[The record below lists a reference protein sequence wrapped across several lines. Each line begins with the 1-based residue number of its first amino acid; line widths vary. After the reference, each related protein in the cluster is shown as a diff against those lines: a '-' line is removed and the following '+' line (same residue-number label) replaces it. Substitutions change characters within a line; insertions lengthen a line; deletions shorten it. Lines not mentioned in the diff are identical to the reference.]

1 MKGRR
6 SFPRRFAIIGAA
18 VCTIVLAAFA
28 AVDLTLAQGRLE
40 RMAEAGNTALT
51 QAMATLLER
60 DHGAFLARA
69 STLTPGQIAADPEIP
84 RLHGAIVRMMAQTSV
99 VKVKIYDARGI
110 AVFSTDA
117 KQIGEDK
124 SANAG
129 FRSALAG
136 QVASIIVHRD
146 RFDAFEQTI
155 ENRDLISSYVPFRF
169 GAERHPG
176 VFEIYSDITAF
187 KQEVIRAVI
196 YEGGLLFACFA
207 VIYGALL
214 ATVIVA
220 DRTLAREHA
229 KNLTLAASV
238 ARAEAASEQKS
249 QFLATMSHELRTPLN
264 AIIGFSDVMS
274 RGVFGPIEP
283 ARYRDYAGDIL
294 KSGIHLLGLVSDILE
309 FSKGEAGQF
318 SCQIGPVNAA
328 ATVHEAAEM
337 LRVKAEAGG
346 LTLVVEADPM
356 IGEIRTDASRLR
368 QILINL
374 ISNAIKFTPTGGRV
388 VVGLSRGA
396 DQGIVLK
403 VSDTGIGIAAEDIP
417 ICLAPFGQMEGSH
430 TRTHGGAG
438 LGLPLAQKFAEVL
451 GGGLAIESAPGQ
463 GTTVTVWLPL
473 ARAAMPV
480 AAA

>member
-1 MKGRR
+1 VPAQR

-18 VCTIVLAAFA
+18 VCTLVLAAFA
-28 AVDLTLAQGRLE
+28 AVDLTLALARLE

-60 DHGAFLARA
+60 DHGAWLARA
-69 STLTPGQIAADPEIP
+69 STLPPGDIAAEPEIP
-84 RLHGAIVRMMAQTSV
+84 VLRAAIVRMMAQTSV

-124 SANAG
+124 SGNPG

-136 QVASIIVHRD
+136 QVASNIVHRD

-155 ENRDLISSYVPFRF
+155 EDRDLISSYVPFRF

-187 KQEVIRAVI
+187 KQEVVRAI
-196 YEGGLLFACFA
+196 TYEGLLLFICFA

-214 ATVIVA
+214 ATVIVG
-220 DRTLAREHA
+220 DRALTRQHERNLA
-229 KNLTLAASV
+229 LAASV

-283 ARYRDYAGDIL
+283 ARYRDYASDIL

-309 FSKGEAGQF
+309 FSKGEAGHF
-318 SCQIGPVNAA
+318 TCQIEPVNAA
-328 ATVHEAAEM
+328 ATVREAVDM
-337 LRVKAEAGG
+337 LRVKAEEGG
-346 LTLVVEADPM
+346 LALTVETDPRL
-356 IGEIRTDASRLR
+356 GEIATDGNRLR
-368 QILINL
+368 QILLNL
-374 ISNAIKFTPTGGRV
+374 LSNAVKFTPAGGRIAV
-388 VVGLSRGA
+388 SVSRSTDGA
-396 DQGIVLK
+396 FAVFT
-403 VSDTGIGIAAEDIP
+403 VSDTGIGIAPEDIP
-417 ICLAPFGQMEGSH
+417 ICLAPFGQVESPLA
-430 TRTHGGAG
+430 RKHGGTG
-438 LGLPLAQKFAEVL
+438 LGLPLAEKLATLL
-451 GGGLAIESAPGQ
+451 GGNLQLESVLGQ
-463 GTTVTVWLPL
+463 GTTVTLRLPL
-473 ARAAMPV
+473 AAAAAV
-480 AAA
+480 AA